1 MISSR
6 QYNVGLAANVPSGGA
21 IATNAGG
28 EIVAVFNIDG
38 DFYAISDTCSHAE
51 ASLSEGKVDGHH
63 VMCPLH
69 GSEFD
74 VRTGEVMNL
83 PATSSVESFR
93 IEVEDG
99 DLIVTIP

>member
-1 MISSR
+1 MIFSGR
-6 QYNVGLAANVPSGGA
+6 YNVGPAASVPPGGV
-21 IATNAGG
+21 IAANAGG
-28 EIVAVFNIDG
+28 EIVAVFNVDG
-38 DFYAISDTCSHAE
+38 KFYAISDTCSHAY
-51 ASLSEGKVDGHH
+51 ASLSEGDLDGYH

-74 VRTGEVMNL
+74 VRTGNALTL
-83 PATSSVESFR
+83 PASSPVESFP

>member
-1 MISSR
+1 MIFSGR
-6 QYNVGLAANVPSGGA
+6 YNVGSTTGVPSGGA
-21 IATNAGG
+21 IAVNAGG
-28 EIVAVFNIDG
+28 EIVAVFNVDG
-38 DFYAISDTCSHAE
+38 EFHAISDTCSHAY
-51 ASLSEGKVDGHH
+51 ASLSEGDLDGCY

-74 VRTGEVMNL
+74 VRTGKALTL
-83 PATSSVESFR
+83 PATSPVETFP